1 MQDSYIV
8 RGGHILDPA
17 SNRDEIGDLFISDGV
32 LVDRAPAGARELDAR
47 GRLVVPGLIDLHV
60 HLREPGGEE
69 NETIATGSLAAA
81 RGGFTTVVA
90 MPNTQPPHDTA
101 ETVALVKRRG
111 AEVGLTRVLP
121 TGAITLGRK
130 GLVLTDMAALKAAGA
145 VAFTDD
151 GSTVQDDAI
160 MEAAMRE
167 AARLGLPLMDH
178 AQDNLVERKGGVM
191 HEGEVSRRFGLPGIP
206 SSAEERIIRRDI
218 DLAAKTG
225 VRLHIQ
231 HVTSAEGAAAIRD
244 ARARGLPVT
253 GELTPH
259 HLALCDE
266 NIDPE
271 NADYK
276 MNPPLR
282 SQHDRTAL
290 IHACLEDTLSCFATD
305 HAPHSA
311 EKKARGFLKGPFGLV
326 GLETAI
332 GVTWTE
338 LVERGLL
345 TPHAWLVR
353 WTLEPARILGWPAPT
368 LTPGARADVVILD
381 TASRWTVDRAALASK
396 SKNTPFHGRSLRGR
410 AAATLCGGRLVWER
424 RASQP

>member
-1 MQDSYIV
+1 MDQPLII
-8 RGGHILDPA
+8 RGGRILDP
-17 SNRDEIGDLFISDGV
+17 STGRDGVADLFVAEGRTV
-32 LVDRAPAGARELDAR
+32 EREPAGARIVDAT
-47 GRLVVPGLIDLHV
+47 GCLVVPGLIDLHV

-90 MPNTQPPHDTA
+90 MPNTKPAHDTA

-111 AEVGLTRVLP
+111 DEAGLTRVLP
-121 TGAITLGRK
+121 SGAITLERK
-130 GLVLTDMAALKAAGA
+130 GKILTDMAALKAAGA

-151 GSTVQDDAI
+151 GSTVQDDAV
-160 MEAAMRE
+160 MEAALRE

-178 AQDNLVERKGGVM
+178 AQDNLVERQGGVM
-191 HEGEVSRRFGLPGIP
+191 HEGDMSRRFGFPGIP

-218 DLAAKTG
+218 ELAARTG
-225 VRLHIQ
+225 AHLHIQ
-231 HVTSAEGAAAIRD
+231 HVTSAEGAAAIRE

-266 NIDPE
+266 DIDPD
-271 NADYK
+271 NADFK

-282 SQHDRTAL
+282 SRADRTAL
-290 IHACLEDTLSCFATD
+290 IKACLDGTLSCFATD

-332 GVTWTE
+332 GITWTE
-338 LVERGLL
+338 LVEKGLL
-345 TPHAWLVR
+345 TPRDWLVR
-353 WTLEPARILGWPAPT
+353 WTVEPARILNRPPPT
-368 LTPGARADVVILD
+368 LAAGAPADLVVID
-381 TASRWTVDRAALASK
+381 ITHPWTVDRAALASK
-396 SKNTPFHGRSLRGR
+396 SKNTPFHGRTLIGR
-410 AAATLCGGRLVWER
+410 AVATVYAGRLIWLDGAHR
-424 RASQP
+424 

>member
-1 MQDSYIV
+1 MDQPLII
-8 RGGHILDPA
+8 RGGHILDP
-17 SNRDEIGDLFISDGV
+17 STGRDGVADLFVSEGR
-32 LVDRAPAGARELDAR
+32 LVEHAPTEARIVEAS
-47 GRLVVPGLIDLHV
+47 GCLVVPGLIDLHV

-90 MPNTQPPHDTA
+90 MPNTKPAHDTA
-101 ETVALVKRRG
+101 ETVAYVKRRG
-111 AEVGLTRVLP
+111 EETSLTRVLP
-121 TGAITLGRK
+121 TGAITLERK
-130 GLVLTDMAALKAAGA
+130 GKTLTDMAALKAAGA

-151 GSTVQDDAI
+151 GSTVQDDAV

-167 AARLGLPLMDH
+167 AARMGLPLMDH
-178 AQDNLVERKGGVM
+178 AQDNLIERQGGVM
-191 HEGEVSRRFGLPGIP
+191 HEGAMSRKFGFPGIP

-218 DLAAKTG
+218 ELAARTG
-225 VRLHIQ
+225 ARLHIQ
-231 HVTSAEGAAAIRD
+231 HVTSAEGAAAIRE

-266 NIDPE
+266 DIDPG
-271 NADYK
+271 NADFK

-282 SQHDRTAL
+282 SRADQTAL
-290 IHACLEDTLSCFATD
+290 IKACLDGSLSCFATD

-332 GVTWTE
+332 GITWTE
-338 LVERGLL
+338 LVEKGLL
-345 TPHAWLVR
+345 TPRDWLVR
-353 WTLEPARILGWPAPT
+353 WTTEPARILRLPPPT
-368 LTPGARADVVILD
+368 LAAGAPADLVVID
-381 TASRWTVDRAALASK
+381 ISHPWTVDRAALASK
-396 SKNTPFHGRSLRGR
+396 SRNTPFHGRTLIGR
-410 AAATLCGGRLVWER
+410 AVATVYAGRLIWLD
-424 RASQP
+424 RAHR

>member
-1 MQDSYIV
+1 MHEPLIL
-8 RGGHILDPA
+8 RGGRLIDPVTG
-17 SNRDEIGDLFISDGV
+17 RDEVADIFVADGT
-32 LVDRAPAGARELDAR
+32 LVDRAPAGARNLDAR
-47 GRLVVPGLIDLHV
+47 GCLVVPGLIDLHV

-90 MPNTQPPHDTA
+90 MPNTKPSHDTA
-101 ETVALVKRRG
+101 ETVAFVKRRG
-111 AEVGLTRVLP
+111 EEAGLTRVLP
-121 TGAITLGRK
+121 SGSITLERK
-130 GLVLTDMAALKAAGA
+130 GKTLTDMAALKAAGA
-145 VAFTDD
+145 VAVTDD
-151 GSTVQDDAI
+151 GSTVQDDAV

-178 AQDNLVERKGGVM
+178 AQDNLVERQGGVM
-191 HEGEVSRRFGLPGIP
+191 HEGVMSRRFGFPGIP
-206 SSAEERIIRRDI
+206 SSAEERIIRRDLE
-218 DLAAKTG
+218 LAARTG

-231 HVTSAEGAAAIRD
+231 HVTSAEGAAAIRE

-266 NIDPE
+266 DIDPE

-282 SQHDRTAL
+282 SRDDRTAL
-290 IHACLEDTLSCFATD
+290 IKACLDGSLSCFATD

-326 GLETAI
+326 GLETAVGI
-332 GVTWTE
+332 TWSE

-345 TPHAWLVR
+345 TPRAWLMR
-353 WTLEPARILGWPAPT
+353 WTVEPARILGLPAPS
-368 LTPGARADVVILD
+368 LQPGSPADIAVLEVN
-381 TASRWTVDRAALASK
+381 RPWTVDRAALASK
-396 SKNTPFHGRSLRGR
+396 SRNTPFHGRALRGR
-410 AAATLCGGRLVWER
+410 AVLTLCGGRLTWEDGSR
-424 RASQP
+424 R